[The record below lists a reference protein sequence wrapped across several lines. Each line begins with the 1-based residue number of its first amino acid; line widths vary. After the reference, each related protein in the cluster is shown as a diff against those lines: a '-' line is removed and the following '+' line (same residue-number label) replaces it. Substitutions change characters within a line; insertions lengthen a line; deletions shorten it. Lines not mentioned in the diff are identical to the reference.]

1 MGILQNLTVDII
13 FLITTLIG
21 CLFGMF
27 GNWWRRLI
35 TIIVFVCLLVT
46 GYFFFFD
53 YATKFVQYD
62 LINFVVEKGWISELS
77 FTIQEDFTFRISNV
91 EDIFILLQN
100 IGLDPQVLKST
111 CEGLTRSIIA
121 FIGVTIL
128 SFASEIISFLLYWML
143 FRWIMPRKVRHGF
156 ISKILG
162 IILGGGYAFVATIFA
177 LSFSGS
183 FMGPITEK
191 LLPEFTNTSSAL
203 YAICT
208 KLLPEGFS
216 VDELSEYI
224 RISCNLADPLSEG
237 SNLVKFIFE
246 TLNQMGLSPFK
257 LISVDLADET
267 GEVSKVA
274 FKETFNLF
282 ITDVVENGL
291 PKLDAIVALT

>member
-1 MGILQNLTVDII
+1 MEILQNLTVDII